1 MASVDAT
8 ITVTSLEYTL
18 DGRQVGGG
26 KGRAGCSSQQRLVAM
41 HAQQCNKLAVAV
53 W

>member
-18 DGRQVGGG
+18 VQAGHRK
-26 KGRAGCSSQQRLVAM
+26 KGRAGCSSKQRLVAM
-41 HAQQCNKLAVAV
+41 HAQQC
-53 W
+53 